1 MIVVCQKEYKRNLY
15 FNFFPRG
22 VRSWLSASVT
32 LVVFAGRYSMAID
45 KCDKNTPSEMLCYG
59 SVAAQGS
66 KGDLVNILS

>member
-1 MIVVCQKEYKRNLY
+1 
-15 FNFFPRG
+15 
-22 VRSWLSASVT
+22 
-32 LVVFAGRYSMAID
+32 MAID